1 MITDASKA
9 VVLAG
14 DQDEAKAAWSGQAGV
29 DATLQGDPALQG
41 TRRRGALDRGGPA
54 SSVPEHGAG
63 SRGSRTPTATAP
75 RQAGPAGPPTTGIS
89 IGADHRHPGLG
100 HPPAPHREC
109 LGWGWAVNDGA
120 LSQALP
126 LAGMALTV
134 RFLEPARVVGE
145 LGGGLE

>member
-63 SRGSRTPTATAP
+63 SRGSRTPTERTATGWAS
-75 RQAGPAGPPTTGIS
+75 RTADHRDLLW
-89 IGADHRHPGLG
+89 ADHRHPGLG
-100 HPPAPHREC
+100 HRSALHREC

>member
-29 DATLQGDPALQG
+29 DATLQGTRLSKGPGGEERWIEAAPPARSLSMVLVAEVRG
-41 TRRRGALDRGGPA
+41 RRRN
-54 SSVPEHGAG
+54 
-63 SRGSRTPTATAP
+63 AP

-126 LAGMALTV
+126 LAGVALTV